1 VVIGDIEW
9 VPAHWPGQADVGQED
24 GEAAVGGVV
33 AFA

>member
-9 VPAHWPGQADVGQED
+9 VLVHWPGQADVGPED
-24 GEAAVGGVV
+24 SEAARSGVV